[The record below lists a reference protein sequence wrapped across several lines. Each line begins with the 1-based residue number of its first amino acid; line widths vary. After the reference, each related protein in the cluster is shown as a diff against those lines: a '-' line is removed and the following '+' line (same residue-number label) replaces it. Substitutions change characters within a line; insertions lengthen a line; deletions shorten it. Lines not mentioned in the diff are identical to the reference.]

1 MKGSNPMYTTDELYK
16 ALSNGAD
23 PNDLAADFTR
33 SLNEAMAQRAEERK
47 KTEALTKRASLAA
60 EALTLLRSYGE
71 TFDPPIPLDNT
82 TADEIEE
89 MLDNIFNLAK
99 ALSEIPKLTSSA
111 DSDDATLSSFLASL
125 GL

>member
-1 MKGSNPMYTTDELYK
+1 MYTIDELYK

-33 SLNEAMAQRAEERK
+33 SLNEAMAQQAKESK
-47 KTEALTKRASLAA
+47 KTKRASLAA

-71 TFDPPIPLDNT
+71 TFDPPISLDNT
-82 TADEIEE
+82 TADEVEE

-99 ALSEIPKLTSSA
+99 ALSEIPKLASKA
-111 DSDDATLSSFLASL
+111 DGDDATFSSFFASL